1 MDNLIVIVLLIST
14 CINTLLMYLLIK
26 GKTTKIKK
34 QRRKRKQSR
43 TRKKTK
49 KNLILFHLY
58 MREYLDGLSAD
69 NCPYLHE
76 LNAIGRIHSELNLAL
91 TKVCSQIVLDNPQHT
106 TPFPF
111 VFKENITC

>member
-1 MDNLIVIVLLIST
+1 MDNLIVIVLVVST

-58 MREYLDGLSAD
+58 MREYLSGLSAD

-76 LNAIGRIHSELNLAL
+76 LNAIGCVHSELNPAL
-91 TKVCSQIVLDNPQHT
+91 TKVCSQIVLENPQHT

>member
-1 MDNLIVIVLLIST
+1 MDNLIDIVLLISI
-14 CINTLLMYLLIK
+14 CINVLLIYLLIK
-26 GKTTKIKK
+26 NKTISIKK

-58 MREYLDGLSAD
+58 MQEYLNGLSKD

-76 LNAIGRIHSELNLAL
+76 LNAIGCIHSELNPAL
-91 TKVCSQIVLDNPQHT
+91 TKVCLQIVLNNPHHT

-111 VFKENITC
+111 VFSDDN

>member
-1 MDNLIVIVLLIST
+1 MDNLTYVVLPISA
-14 CINTLLMYLLIK
+14 CINALLVYLLIK
-26 GKTTKIKK
+26 GKTIKIKK

-58 MREYLDGLSAD
+58 MREYLDGLSTD

-76 LNAIGRIHSELNLAL
+76 LNAIGYVHSELNPALA
-91 TKVCSQIVLDNPQHT
+91 KVCSQIVLENPQHT

-111 VFKENITC
+111 VFKEDITC

>member
-58 MREYLDGLSAD
+58 MREYLSGLSTD

-76 LNAIGRIHSELNLAL
+76 LNAIGCVHSELNPAL
-91 TKVCSQIVLDNPQHT
+91 KKVCSQIVLENPQHT
-106 TPFPF
+106 TPFPV
-111 VFKENITC
+111 VFKEDITC

>member
-1 MDNLIVIVLLIST
+1 MDNLTDVVLPISV
-14 CINTLLMYLLIK
+14 CINALLMYLLIK
-26 GKTTKIKK
+26 CRMRP
-34 QRRKRKQSR
+34 RRQ
-43 TRKKTK
+43 K

-76 LNAIGRIHSELNLAL
+76 LNAIGRIHSELSPAL
-91 TKVCSQIVLDNPQHT
+91 TKVCLQIVLDNPQHT

-111 VFKENITC
+111 VFKEDITC

>member
-1 MDNLIVIVLLIST
+1 MDNLIDVVLLISV
-14 CINTLLMYLLIK
+14 CINALLMYLLIK
-26 GKTTKIKK
+26 SKTPVHA
-34 QRRKRKQSR
+34 R
-43 TRKKTK
+43 

-76 LNAIGRIHSELNLAL
+76 LNAIGRIHSELSPAL
-91 TKVCSQIVLDNPQHT
+91 KKECLQIVLENPQHT

-111 VFKENITC
+111 VFSDDN

>member
-1 MDNLIVIVLLIST
+1 MDNLTDVVVLISV
-14 CINTLLMYLLIK
+14 CINALLMYLLIK
-26 GKTTKIKK
+26 SKAPVHA
-34 QRRKRKQSR
+34 R
-43 TRKKTK
+43 

-76 LNAIGRIHSELNLAL
+76 LNAIGCVHSELNPALA
-91 TKVCSQIVLDNPQHT
+91 KVCSQIVLENPQHT

-111 VFKENITC
+111 VFKEDITC

>member
-1 MDNLIVIVLLIST
+1 MDNLTDVVLLISV
-14 CINTLLMYLLIK
+14 CINALLMYLLIK
-26 GKTTKIKK
+26 SKDPVH
-34 QRRKRKQSR
+34 
-43 TRKKTK
+43 TR

-58 MREYLDGLSAD
+58 MQEYLDGLSTD

-76 LNAIGRIHSELNLAL
+76 LNAIGRIHSELSPAL

-111 VFKENITC
+111 VFKEDITC